1 MTFRTL
7 FTALALIGL
16 LSSCGK
22 TYQIGF
28 QVQEG
33 MSLRYETENTSISES
48 KVMGMDVENV
58 TINNMTYRMDHVG
71 STPEGNERF
80 RMTYESLQY
89 EQRTMGQEQIFDSKN
104 PSRNNN
110 PQFEGMYAA
119 LLGNSF
125 DLIYGDKGQLLD
137 APGLDKIMDEMFA
150 DLPAE
155 AQETVRTQMGDNALL
170 QAMKSMT
177 YYYPQQEKVK
187 IGDSWDV
194 TNEVAIAGMELVI
207 DSKYTL
213 VEVKDGLAKIQV
225 ASEIDSNPD
234 APGLNMMG
242 FQMKFDLQGTQAGF
256 LYVDES
262 TSWLNRMELDQQLDG
277 FMNMSSEQTG
287 DMKVDMKV
295 ETQQLI
301 RKVN

>member
-1 MTFRTL
+1 MNIRTL
-7 FTALALIGL
+7 FAALVIISL

-22 TYQIGF
+22 TYQIAF
-28 QVQEG
+28 QVPEG
-33 MSLRYETENTSISES
+33 MNLRYETENTSISET

-58 TINNMTYRMDHVG
+58 TINNMTYRMEHVG
-71 STPEGNERF
+71 SEPGGLERF
-80 RMTYESLQY
+80 KMSYEDIQY
-89 EQRTMGQEQIFDSKN
+89 EQSAMGQEMIYDSKD
-104 PSRNNN
+104 PSRSNN
-110 PQFEGMYAA
+110 PQFDNIYGA
-119 LLGNSF
+119 LLESEFELLYNS
-125 DLIYGDKGQLLD
+125 KGGLED
-137 APGLDKIMDEMFA
+137 APGLSEVMDKMFA

-194 TNEVAIAGMELVI
+194 TNEIAIAGMELII

-213 VEVKDGLAKIQV
+213 MEVKDGQAKIQV
-225 ASEIDSNPD
+225 TSEIDSNPD
-234 APGLNMMG
+234 AAGMDMMG
-242 FQMKFDLQGTQAGF
+242 FRMSFDLQGTQEGF
-256 LYVDES
+256 IYVDES

-295 ETQQLI
+295 QTQQLI
-301 RKVN
+301 QKVD